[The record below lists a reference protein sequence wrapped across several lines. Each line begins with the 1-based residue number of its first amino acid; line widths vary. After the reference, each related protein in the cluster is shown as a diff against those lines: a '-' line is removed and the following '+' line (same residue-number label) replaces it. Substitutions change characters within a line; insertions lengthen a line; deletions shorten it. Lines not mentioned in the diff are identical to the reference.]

1 MLALGDGDEISREL
15 DRGVIASF
23 AGLVFELRGDPAV
36 CERARRALDPA
47 ASTAAPKFA
56 VRCVLELSPASP
68 ADLDPARAP
77 IAWRWEHGR
86 GDVRTRFG
94 RAEVWPTA
102 RGFSAR
108 AAVAPVGGAPQLFA
122 GLAALILHRHGGAI
136 LHAASVELDAGVI
149 AFVGPSGAGKST
161 ACRHVDGAPAFSIDR
176 LAVMPG
182 EAPGG
187 DFGAPRT
194 MWFAHPLTGGT
205 PLPDMPAAP
214 PRTLP
219 LRGVFRIH
227 QSRAGTRIEPASRV
241 TAVAALRQSS
251 FQVGDGAE
259 AELQL
264 LERLERLVN
273 SVPVAQLHLNLGASL
288 AAPLRRWLVDQA
300 KEAQ

>member
-23 AGLVFELRGDPAV
+23 AGLVFELRGDPAA
-36 CERARRALDPA
+36 CERARRALDPPPC
-47 ASTAAPKFA
+47 TAAPKFA
-56 VRCVLELSPASP
+56 VRCVLELSPSA
-68 ADLDPARAP
+68 ADPKPARAA

-86 GDVRTRFG
+86 GTVLTRAC
-94 RAEVWPTA
+94 RAEVWPTP
-102 RGFSAR
+102 RGFAAR
-108 AAVAPVGGAPQLFA
+108 AEVGPVGGLPQLFA

-136 LHAASVELDAGVI
+136 LHAASVELDAGVL
-149 AFVGPSGAGKST
+149 AFIGPSGAGKST
-161 ACRHVDGAPAFSIDR
+161 ACRHVEGAPGFSIDR

-182 EAPGG
+182 ETQDG
-187 DFGAPRT
+187 DFGSRRT

-205 PLPDMPAAP
+205 PLPDMPAAT

-227 QSRAGTRIEPASRV
+227 QSPNGTRIEPASRA
-241 TAVAALRQSS
+241 TAVAALRESS
-251 FQVGDGAE
+251 FQVGDGAD

-264 LERLERLVN
+264 LERLERLAGG
-273 SVPVAQLHLNLGASL
+273 VPVARLHLTLGASL

-300 KEAQ
+300 KEAG